1 MELLSEARRGGGG
14 GGGGKRV
21 WKRNF
26 DLQKVWGAFRGSTFV
41 STRDPQK
48 SGFPT

>member
-1 MELLSEARRGGGG
+1 MELLSEARRGGG

-26 DLQKVWGAFRGSTFV
+26 DLQKVWGSFRGSTFV

-48 SGFPT
+48 WGFPT